1 LQQIKNMKINI
12 ASYQHNKK
20 IENQINE
27 FVCSSSDEVFFTII
41 NNIHDFKKNYTNT
54 TFDIIIFEVC
64 DNKNEIINYLK
75 ETNQNLGKIL
85 IISPNKNDVFEFLQY
100 NIFDYIMVSTDIN
113 ILLARIN
120 RAINKI
126 HLERNFYS
134 QKIVEE
140 KFQKFIPISSIK
152 KIELVKIEDI
162 VYFEADGRYTKLFL
176 TNGVSKMASKNLG
189 EFQTMIDPSIFCRI
203 HHKFIINMNKL
214 TNIIKADGYY
224 CEMINNKNIPV
235 SKRRITD
242 LNDFLNIG
250 KNSL

>member
-1 LQQIKNMKINI
+1 MKINI
-12 ASYQHNKK
+12 ASYQNNKN

-27 FVCSSSDEVFFTII
+27 FICSSSHEVIFFTV
-41 NNIHDFKKNYTNT
+41 NNIDDLKNIDANKII
-54 TFDIIIFEVC
+54 DIIIFEDC
-64 DNKNEIINYLK
+64 NNKLEIINFLK
-75 ETNQNLGKIL
+75 EANQSLAKII
-85 IISPNKNDVFEFLQY
+85 IISPNENDVFEYLKY
-100 NIFDYIMVSTDIN
+100 NIFDYILISTDLN

-126 HLERNFYS
+126 YLERNFYS
-134 QKIVEE
+134 QRNVEE
-140 KFQKFIPISSIK
+140 KFQKFIPVSSIK
-152 KIELVKIEDI
+152 KIELVKVEDI

-189 EFQTMIDPSIFCRI
+189 EFQSLIDPSIFCRI

-224 CEMINNKNIPV
+224 CEMVNNKNIPV
-235 SKRRITD
+235 SKRRIID
-242 LNDFLNIG
+242 LNAFLNIG

>member
-1 LQQIKNMKINI
+1 MKINI
-12 ASYQHNKK
+12 ASYQHNKN
-20 IENQINE
+20 IEIQINE
-27 FVCSSSDEVFFTII
+27 FICSSSHEVIFFSVNNFDDLKNIDNNKII
-41 NNIHDFKKNYTNT
+41 
-54 TFDIIIFEVC
+54 DIIIFE
-64 DNKNEIINYLK
+64 DYNNKIDIINFLR
-75 ETNQNLGKIL
+75 EANQSLAKI
-85 IISPNKNDVFEFLQY
+85 IILSPNENDVFEYLKY
-100 NIFDYIMVSTDIN
+100 NIFDYILISTDLN

-140 KFQKFIPISSIK
+140 KFQKFIPVSSIK
-152 KIELVKIEDI
+152 KIELVKVEDI

-189 EFQTMIDPSIFCRI
+189 EFQSLIDPSIFCRI

-235 SKRRITD
+235 SKRRIID
-242 LNDFLNIG
+242 LNAFLNIG

>member
-1 LQQIKNMKINI
+1 MKINI
-12 ASYQHNKK
+12 ASYQHNKN
-20 IENQINE
+20 IEIQINE
-27 FVCSSSDEVFFTII
+27 FICSSSYEVIFFSVNNFDDLKNIDNNKII
-41 NNIHDFKKNYTNT
+41 
-54 TFDIIIFEVC
+54 DIIIFE
-64 DNKNEIINYLK
+64 DYNNKIDIINFLR
-75 ETNQNLGKIL
+75 EANQSLAKI
-85 IISPNKNDVFEFLQY
+85 IILSPNENDVFEYLKY
-100 NIFDYIMVSTDIN
+100 NIFDYILISTDLN

-140 KFQKFIPISSIK
+140 KFQKFIPVSSIK
-152 KIELVKIEDI
+152 KIELVKVEDI

-189 EFQTMIDPSIFCRI
+189 EFQSLIDPSIFCRI

-235 SKRRITD
+235 SKRRIID
-242 LNDFLNIG
+242 LNAFLNIG